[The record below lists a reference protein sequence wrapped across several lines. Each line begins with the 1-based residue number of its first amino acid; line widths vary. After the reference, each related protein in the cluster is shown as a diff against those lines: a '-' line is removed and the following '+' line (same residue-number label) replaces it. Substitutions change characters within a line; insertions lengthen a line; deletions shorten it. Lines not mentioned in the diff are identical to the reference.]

1 MWIQRGGFH
10 LRMVVN
16 ITSMLLA
23 IQNSVTIP
31 VLGEVPIMR
40 Y

>member
-1 MWIQRGGFH
+1 MWIQRGGFR
-10 LRMVVN
+10 LKVMVN
-16 ITSMLLA
+16 ITHMLLA
-23 IQNSVTIP
+23 IQNPVTIP